1 MVDYYCRW
9 IEIAQ
14 LHTMTSKEII
24 SHMKSIFA
32 RFGIPEKVISDNASY
47 YTSDEFRLFSIDY
60 GFTPTT
66 SSPVHSAGNG
76 ADRAVQTIKG
86 LMRGSEDPSVA
97 LLNYRATPLANG
109 YSPAELLMSKKLKTK
124 LPISPEHFNP
134 KVVDLVNVK
143 QYQENDTASKIEC

>member
-60 GFTPTT
+60 SFIHTKCKAL
-66 SSPVHSAGNG
+66 VRHS
-76 ADRAVQTIKG
+76 VWWPG
-86 LMRGSEDPSVA
+86 LSHHIEELVA
-97 LLNYRATPLANG
+97 KCRKCAIVL
-109 YSPAELLMSKKLKTK
+109 
-124 LPISPEHFNP
+124 
-134 KVVDLVNVK
+134 
-143 QYQENDTASKIEC
+143 